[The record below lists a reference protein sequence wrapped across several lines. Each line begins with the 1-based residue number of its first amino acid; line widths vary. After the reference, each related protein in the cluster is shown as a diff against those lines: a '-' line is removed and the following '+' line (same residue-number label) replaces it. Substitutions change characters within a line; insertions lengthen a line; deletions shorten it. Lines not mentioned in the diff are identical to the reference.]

1 MPLYYKQGIV
11 SPIHQKIGICK
22 YCGHKLSFLEKRKRT
37 KDGKV
42 LCKKCGSVYADRNI
56 VY

>member
-1 MPLYYKQGIV
+1 MSLPDQQGIAL
-11 SPIHQKIGICK
+11 SLHQKLGICK

-37 KDGKV
+37 KEGKV
-42 LCKKCGSVYADRNI
+42 LCKKCGRVYADKNI